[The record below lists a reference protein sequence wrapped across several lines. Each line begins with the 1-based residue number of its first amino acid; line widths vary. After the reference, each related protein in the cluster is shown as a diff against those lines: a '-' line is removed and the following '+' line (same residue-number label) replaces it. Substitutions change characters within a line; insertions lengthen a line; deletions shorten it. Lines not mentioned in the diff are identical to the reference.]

1 MSERTRKRQGLF
13 VILVVFLLVIG
24 LIRSHFWDRPEVNA
38 RADSE
43 EHLTLTEAAQGKTDA
58 ALVITEATSD
68 RTDTALA
75 LLEPAPT
82 ETVPVPDGSEP
93 APTETVPMPDGSEPA
108 PDETVPMPDGSQPVS
123 AVSDV
128 LPAFSDNPPAMEEA
142 ACSVVMLEVIGQD
155 GSRLAM
161 GSGFVA
167 YDPAV
172 ILTCAHVIVNMK
184 YVNVTGEN
192 GVTWRADTI
201 LAADRDKDIAILKMA
216 EEENIPPLSISVD
229 KPLRGEK
236 TVAIGSQK
244 GVLNLVTLGNV
255 CGRARLEETD
265 WILFT
270 SPVSPGSSGGPLLN
284 NQGQVIGMIIGSYSD
299 TQNLNLA
306 VSVTEINQLYRYTVP
321 KGGES

>member
-1 MSERTRKRQGLF
+1 MSERTRQRQGLF

-24 LIRSHFWDRPEVNA
+24 LIR
-38 RADSE
+38 
-43 EHLTLTEAAQGKTDA
+43 
-58 ALVITEATSD
+58 
-68 RTDTALA
+68 TDTALA
-75 LLEPAPT
+75 LLEPAPA
-82 ETVPVPDGSEP
+82 ETVSVPDGSEP
-93 APTETVPMPDGSEPA
+93 APDGTES
-108 PDETVPMPDGSQPVS
+108 VS
-123 AVSDV
+123 VVLDT

-172 ILTCAHVIVNMK
+172 ILTCAHVITNMK
-184 YVNVTGEN
+184 YVNITGEN
-192 GVTWRADTI
+192 GVAWRADTI
-201 LAADRDKDIAILKMA
+201 LAADRDKDIAILKIS
-216 EEENIPPLSISVD
+216 EEENIPPLSISGD

-255 CGRARLEETD
+255 CGSVRLEETD

-284 NQGQVIGMIIGSYSD
+284 NKGQVIGMIIGSYSD

-306 VSVTEINQLYRYTVP
+306 VSVTEINQLYRYAVP